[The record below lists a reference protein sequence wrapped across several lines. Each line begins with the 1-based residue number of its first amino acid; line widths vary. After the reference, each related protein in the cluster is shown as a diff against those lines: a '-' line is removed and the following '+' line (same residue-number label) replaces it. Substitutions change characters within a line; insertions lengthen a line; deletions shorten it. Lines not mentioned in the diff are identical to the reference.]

1 MDVITYP
8 CPNFGN
14 SMLLNEVL
22 EVLSGAMGSYY
33 RVSEPQSRGGWSLQV
48 YIHYSSNP
56 YWANMIGKSATY
68 SLLLILLFVLVSS
81 DYVFTTS
88 LLSFEQTSATFKK
101 NTNVSIIK
109 MLWTAVSAK
118 FRQFCTCL
126 NVEGHENITKWDPN
140 VLPNDRLSINVTI
153 KFGTPNYAVDIT
165 YFHNGADGTHLVTIC
180 YLAVSCVVL
189 LLLPLPTHSA
199 YVELGTNI
207 WIVTYLSWFATETR
221 YGYLDSDIWLLVYW
235 YWNSVRIF
243 R

>member
-8 CPNFGN
+8 CPNFGK

-33 RVSEPQSRGGWSLQV
+33 RVNEPRSRGGWSLQV
-48 YIHYSSNP
+48 FIHYSSNP

-68 SLLLILLFVLVSS
+68 SLLLILLFVRCRAITYSPLVCCH
-81 DYVFTTS
+81 
-88 LLSFEQTSATFKK
+88 LNKHQRHLKK

-109 MLWTAVSAK
+109 MLWIAVSAK
-118 FRQFCTCL
+118 FL

-180 YLAVSCVVL
+180 YLAVCCVVL
-189 LLLPLPTHSA
+189 LLLPLPTQRIR
-199 YVELGTNI
+199 GT
-207 WIVTYLSWFATETR
+207 R
-221 YGYLDSDIWLLVYW
+221 
-235 YWNSVRIF
+235 
-243 R
+243 